1 MVQVSVDACPV
12 RIEAGFAAKL
22 TVGGTWLTV
31 TVADA
36 VARLVKF
43 RDRVTPRDDWRAAY
57 AAGLQAFEQRLGG
70 GVLG

>member
-1 MVQVSVDACPV
+1 MVVVQVSVDACPV

-36 VARLVKF
+36 VAVAPF
-43 RDRVTPRDDWRAAY
+43 CPVTVATYVVVRS
-57 AAGLQAFEQRLGG
+57 GLTGSWPCNANGPG
-70 GVLG
+70 SS